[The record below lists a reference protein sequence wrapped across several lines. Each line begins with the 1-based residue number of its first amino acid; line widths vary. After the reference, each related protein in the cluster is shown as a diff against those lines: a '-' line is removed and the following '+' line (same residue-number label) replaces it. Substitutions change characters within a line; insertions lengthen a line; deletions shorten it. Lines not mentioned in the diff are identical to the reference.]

1 MHKKIFSLLALLYTW
16 MKSAIIKPCEVQWL
30 LSISSVLT
38 LEYVAF
44 STNPG
49 FVSEMNLKKKN
60 PDIQQIWYHAF
71 EHTDNNYVTKIQFS
85 I

>member
-1 MHKKIFSLLALLYTW
+1 

-60 PDIQQIWYHAF
+60 PDIQQI
-71 EHTDNNYVTKIQFS
+71 
-85 I
+85 